1 MKMQLIRHI
10 ILIFSVLAVQF
21 TDAQSLT
28 NGIVMD
34 AETLEPIIGATIA
47 DAKTNKVLTISQVDG
62 TFGIPKNNDA
72 RLRITSIGY
81 KPLVTAPTRD
91 GRYLLQAE
99 VSQLGE
105 VVVTAQES
113 KGLTT
118 SSSIEKHAME
128 HLQPSS
134 FADLLELIPGGRSVD
149 PSLSTPNLIHIREIS
164 TGSSNYA
171 TSSLGTSFIIDGA
184 PVSTNANMQ
193 FLAGAWDVMATS
205 RDNTNAGVDMR
216 GISTDD
222 IERVE
227 IVRGIP
233 SVEYGDL
240 TSGLVKI
247 ERRRGGHDMKFRLK
261 ADMGSKLFYAA
272 KDLEWEKRHLTLN
285 LSADY
290 LDAKADPR
298 NRLENY
304 KRVTFSSRLQKRWD
318 KGDYNLTLSTNFDY
332 SMSLDNDKQDIDQTY
347 SAEDSYR
354 SSYHRYALLTA
365 LQFKTKRPSWLKS
378 AEMTVSTS
386 IDNDQIQRTRLV
398 QLSRMTVAPLS
409 KEEGENDAYIL
420 PFKYIGHHE
429 VDGKPVNAYIKL
441 NARLQVPSNK
451 VSNVLLV
458 GIDWNLDKNL
468 GRGQVFDPLTPV
480 YTGIS
485 SRQRSLKDIPAN
497 HRLSAYAEE
506 SIKWPTSVGTWE
518 MTAGVRATAMLNL
531 SHDYVMNGKLYWDP
545 RVNVGYS
552 LPRLS
557 FFGKPTFIRI
567 AAGIGQHTK
576 MPTMEQLF
584 PDLLY
589 IDFIQLNYYHDN
601 PDYRRINLMTYIANP
616 RNTALEPARN
626 LKKEISL
633 DINIAGN
640 RLAITGFRE
649 KMTSGFRMQSYYQTY
664 QYKQYDASAID
675 AATLTGQPSLSDL
688 PYTVINELAGYGNY
702 TNGSMTLKEGIEY
715 TLETKRFPVVLT
727 RLTINGAYFKTT
739 YNNSIVDSY
748 RPSQVIDNRQIQYV
762 GLYANDDG
770 SVRESFNTNF
780 TLDTDVPKLKLG
792 FSVSAQCLWFTTSQ
806 RKEISNYPVQYI
818 APDGSIHEWQDS
830 DASDMYLRWLVRD
843 YTPSLFE
850 KNRVPFAMNVNVKVT
865 KKLFDDRVHIAMF
878 CNKLLDYT
886 PDYDSR
892 GTTIRRHVTPY
903 FGLEMNIKL

>member
-1 MKMQLIRHI
+1 MQLIRYI
-10 ILIFSVLAVQF
+10 ILALSALVLQVA
-21 TDAQSLT
+21 DAQGVISGVVL
-28 NGIVMD
+28 D
-34 AETLEPIIGATIA
+34 AETMEPVIGATIA
-47 DAKTNKVLTISQVDG
+47 DAKLGKALTVTQADG
-62 TFGIPKNNDA
+62 TFSIPKNNEV
-72 RLRITSIGY
+72 RLKISSIGY
-81 KPLVTAPTRD
+81 KPLVTAPVAD

-105 VVVTAQES
+105 VVVTAQENR
-113 KGLTT
+113 GLTT
-118 SSSIEKHAME
+118 SSRIEKHAME

-134 FADLLELIPGGRSVD
+134 FSDLLELIPGGRSID
-149 PSLSTPNLIHIREIS
+149 PSLGTPNNIHIREIS
-164 TGSSNYA
+164 TGNSNYA
-171 TSSLGTSFIIDGA
+171 TSSLGTSFVIDGA
-184 PVSTNANMQ
+184 PISTDANMQ
-193 FLAGAWDVMATS
+193 YLAGAWDDMATS

-272 KDLEWEKRHLTLN
+272 KDFEWEQKRFSLN

-290 LDAKADPR
+290 LDAKSDPR

-304 KRVTFSSRLQKRWD
+304 KRVTISTRMQKRWE
-318 KGDYNLTLSTNFDY
+318 KENYQLTFSSNIDF
-332 SMSLDNDKQDIDQTY
+332 SMSLDNDKEDVDQTY
-347 SAEDSYR
+347 SAEDSYK
-354 SSYHRYALLTA
+354 SSYNRYALMAA

-378 AEMTVSTS
+378 ADLTVSSS
-386 IDNDQIQRTRLV
+386 IEKDLIERTRLV

-420 PFKYIGHHE
+420 PYKYIGHHE
-429 VDGKPVNAYIKL
+429 VDGKPANVFIKL
-441 NARLQVPSNK
+441 NARLQIPSNT
-451 VSNVLLV
+451 VSNNLLI
-458 GIDWNLDKNL
+458 GTDWNLDKNL
-468 GRGQVFDPLTPV
+468 GRGQVFDPTKPV
-480 YTGIS
+480 YTSMS
-485 SRQRSLKDIPAN
+485 SRQRDLKDIPAN

-506 SIKWPTSVGTWE
+506 SVKWPTAIGTWE
-518 MTAGVRATAMLNL
+518 LTAGVRATAMLNVG
-531 SHDYVMNGKLYWDP
+531 HDYTMNGKFYWDP
-545 RVNVGYS
+545 RANIGYT

-557 FFGKPTFIRI
+557 ICGKPTFIRI

-584 PDLLY
+584 PDMLY

-626 LKKEISL
+626 LKKEVSF
-633 DINIAGN
+633 DINVGGN
-640 RLAITGFRE
+640 RLAVTAFRE
-649 KMTSGFRMQSYYQTY
+649 KMTSGFRMQSRYQTY

-675 AATLTGQPSLSDL
+675 AASLTGQPDINVL

-715 TLETKRFPVVLT
+715 TLESMRFPVILT
-727 RLTINGAYFKTT
+727 RLTINGAYFRTT

-780 TLDTDVPKLKLG
+780 TLDTDVPRLKLG

-818 APDGSIHEWQDS
+818 APDGSIHDWKDS
-830 DASDMYLRWLVRD
+830 DANDMYLRWLVRD
-843 YTPSLFE
+843 YTPSQFE
-850 KNRVPFAMNVNVKVT
+850 KNRVPFAMNVNMKVT
-865 KKLFDDRVHIAMF
+865 KKLFGDRLHIAMF
-878 CNKLLDYT
+878 CNKLWDYT